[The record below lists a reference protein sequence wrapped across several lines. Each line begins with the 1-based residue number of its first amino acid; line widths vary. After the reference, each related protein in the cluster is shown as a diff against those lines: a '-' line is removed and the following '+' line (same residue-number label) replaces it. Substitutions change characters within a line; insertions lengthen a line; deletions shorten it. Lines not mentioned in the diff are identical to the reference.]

1 MVVSAIM
8 ILLWTLLLCEM
19 VMLDGHALGL
29 CPETK
34 WTESQEI
41 DAEELSF
48 EMVSL
53 KNFIQGLER

>member
-8 ILLWTLLLCEM
+8 ILLWTLLLRKM

-29 CPETK
+29 CLQTK
-34 WTESQEI
+34 WTELQEI
-41 DAEELSF
+41 NAEELSF

-53 KNFIQGLER
+53 KNFIQGLEH